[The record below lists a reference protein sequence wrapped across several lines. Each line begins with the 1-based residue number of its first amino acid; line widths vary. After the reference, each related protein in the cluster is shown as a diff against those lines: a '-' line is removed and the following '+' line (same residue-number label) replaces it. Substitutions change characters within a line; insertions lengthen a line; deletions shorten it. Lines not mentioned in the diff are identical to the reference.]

1 MQILVISGFLGAG
14 KTTFI
19 KELVKR
25 TDDHP
30 VIMENEYGDNNI
42 DSLDLKQNTAQED
55 DIKIMEFM
63 EGCVCCTMKDSFVNS
78 VLAIYSSLSP
88 EYLII
93 EPTGVGRLSN
103 ILNNLKPILN
113 KAISLLRPIVVLSPD
128 NYYQNMKKWPE
139 LYKDQIENAQI
150 VVFSKCENTPS
161 EVLEAITKE
170 VNSINP
176 KAQVVPMHYSKM
188 DSMWWDQLLTIED
201 KDEAASEDA
210 ESSNGNDSKEKN
222 FSNSPLKEA
231 EDFSQVS
238 IEVGGLHNQAELIQ
252 FLEDCLRGEFGN
264 VARAKGNLW
273 VDNEFVRFDLADR
286 MYVVSGS
293 PENKCQCVVIGQH
306 LDEKKIRK
314 RLGRPN
320 YSFI

>member
-25 TDDHP
+25 TDAHP